1 MVRRRVAVAGLLLL
15 AVSIHAQDAASV
27 KVTAARANV
36 RSEPSETAPVVAQV
50 TAGTL
55 LPLKAI
61 EGDWFRVQLP
71 QTGAIRVE
79 AYISKKV
86 AALEK
91 PGAGTTPGAAAPAA
105 AKPAASGAP
114 SEPTG
119 ITVAW
124 AAGNQATFLTSQL
137 ARVTQLSDR
146 GDSVRA
152 IAAVL
157 PAELHAPMDAGPT
170 QVAYVW
176 AFDEAAAATPIAERR
191 PVLVVDYKNA
201 AGVAADE
208 LVPALVRLVPAAAG
222 RRVIGMVRGRADEIS
237 RTAAEW
243 DVMRDFRQETVKAEV
258 KIVEPGAARITP
270 SADLATG
277 EYAVVVRPPRKRLIG
292 SVVLSDAGEGR
303 LFRTAWIFAVK

>member
-1 MVRRRVAVAGLLLL
+1 MVYRGAVAFLLLI
-15 AVSIHAQDAASV
+15 AASIHAQDATTV

-36 RSEPSETAPVVAQV
+36 RSEPSDTAPVVAQV

-86 AALEK
+86 AAIDK
-91 PGAGTTPGAAAPAA
+91 PAATAGATPAAAPPA
-105 AKPAASGAP
+105 AKPAAPGPPA
-114 SEPTG
+114 EPTG

-124 AAGNQATFLTSQL
+124 AAGNQATFLTSRL
-137 ARVTQLSDR
+137 ARVGQLSDR
-146 GDSVRA
+146 GDTVRA

-157 PAELHAPMDAGPT
+157 PGELHAPMDAGSTP
-170 QVAYVW
+170 VAYVW
-176 AFDEAAAATPIAERR
+176 ALDESAVATPITERR
-191 PVLVVDYKNA
+191 PVFLVDYKRA
-201 AGVAADE
+201 AGVTADD
-208 LVPALVRLVPAAAG
+208 LVPTLVRLVPAAAG
-222 RRVIGMVRGRADEIS
+222 RRVVGMVRGRADEIS
-237 RTAAEW
+237 RTTAEW

-270 SADLATG
+270 AGDLATG

-303 LFRTAWIFAVK
+303 LFRTAWVFAVK